1 MGKMDNVIEMLKP
14 EYSEWQCEIFGFEN
28 YIWYPL
34 KNKTPNW
41 FWRWMQYLFFGN
53 KWTKKKK

>member
-1 MGKMDNVIEMLKP
+1 MDKMENFNT
-14 EYSEWQCEIFGFEN
+14 EYSEWQCEVFGFEN
-28 YIWYPL
+28 YMWFPL

-53 KWTKKKK
+53 KWTKNKK